1 MSHRITKCLFTV
13 VLASVLSLPS
23 IVFADK
29 PVVDI
34 YLLYSET
41 CPHCHV
47 VRTEILPPIQEKFG
61 DQLNV
66 IPLNLSIPEDF
77 KTGLVL
83 EAIYRVPPEKA
94 GVPEI
99 FVGNSVLIGSN
110 SIGDYLEEEVQKLLD
125 AGGFLMPTEEQLL
138 EMIVWEEPAAETNA
152 TVTETVPFTETL
164 NSPVFTPADIEATA
178 AASAPIVTDTIT
190 ATNEPPSAGP
200 TDDSTVVATARPTTV
215 TDAVATDETENTA
228 KATAT
233 AVVTPAASPVSTV
246 AASTSPVVPVT
257 NTPATSA
264 TVTTALASN
273 VNSARPIHMAYFYE
287 VGCTECDRAK
297 YVLNYLQQTD
307 YPNLAIIEFDVVKQ
321 AALAKWLG
329 EKYGLPESELL
340 VTPVVFVG
348 TDYLLESAITVQN
361 LTPILDKLKETGAE
375 ATWEQFEASKSGDAV
390 AGLFRNISVAA
401 VVGAGLVDGVNPCA
415 FATIVFFVAYLA
427 FVGRKGRELVFSG
440 IAFTLGVF
448 LAYLLLGLGLLQVL
462 EAIDITRWGRYFY
475 IVVAV
480 LCLVLAAINLTDY
493 FKARRGKVEQMQL
506 KLPAAMR
513 RQINRVIRE
522 GSGVQAFV
530 LVSFATGFV
539 VSLIELACTG
549 QVYVVILSALSHP
562 TLRGQAFGYLLIY
575 NVAFVVPLI
584 AVFLLA
590 FFGVSSGDLARVVE
604 RHTAT
609 VKLLTAL
616 LFLGLGVWLISG
628 FLPHFTG

>member
-1 MSHRITKCLFTV
+1 MFHRITKCLFTV
-13 VLASVLSLPS
+13 VLASVFLLPP
-23 IVFADK
+23 VALADE

-41 CPHCHV
+41 CPHCHI
-47 VRTEILPPIQEKFG
+47 VRAEVLPPIQEKFG

-83 EAIYRVPPEKA
+83 EAIYQVPPEKA

-125 AGGFLMPTEEQLL
+125 AGGFRMPTEEQLL
-138 EMIVWEEPAAETNA
+138 DMIVWEEPTPGSNTSVTD
-152 TVTETVPFTETL
+152 TVAFTETL
-164 NSPVFTPADIEATA
+164 NSPVYTPADDAAASTPEASTPTTATAEGSLPDSPGPSSTKPMSAVTSTATVASTAEAIAEHGVPSPTEAPSATMTAIPPATA
-178 AASAPIVTDTIT
+178 ANVP
-190 ATNEPPSAGP
+190 
-200 TDDSTVVATARPTTV
+200 ATA
-215 TDAVATDETENTA
+215 
-228 KATAT
+228 
-233 AVVTPAASPVSTV
+233 TV
-246 AASTSPVVPVT
+246 AAS
-257 NTPATSA
+257 A
-264 TVTTALASN
+264 TVTSAVASN
-273 VNSARPIHMAYFYE
+273 VNSAKPIHLAYFYE
-287 VGCTECDRAK
+287 VGCSECDRAK
-297 YVLNYLQQTD
+297 YVLIYLQETD
-307 YPNLAIIEFDVVKQ
+307 YPNLTIDEFDVVEQ

-329 EKYGLPESELL
+329 EKYGLSESELL

-348 TDYLLESAITVQN
+348 SDHLLESAITVQN
-361 LTPILDKLKETGAE
+361 LTPILDKLSETGGE
-375 ATWEQFEASKSGDAV
+375 ASWEQFDDNSGNAV
-390 AGLFRNISVAA
+390 AGLFQDISVAA

-415 FATIVFFVAYLA
+415 FATLVFFVAYLA
-427 FVGRKGRELVFSG
+427 FIGRKGRDLILTG

-448 LAYLLLGLGLLQVL
+448 VAYLLLGLGLLSVL
-462 EAIDITRWGRYFY
+462 EAVDITSWGRYFY

-480 LCLVLAAINLTDY
+480 ICLVLAAVNLID
-493 FKARRGKVEQMQL
+493 FLKARRGKIEQMQL
-506 KLPAAMR
+506 KLPLPMR
-513 RQINRVIRE
+513 RQINKVIRE

-562 TLRGQAFGYLLIY
+562 TLRGQAFGYLIIY
-575 NVAFVVPLI
+575 NLAFVVPLI
-584 AVFLLA
+584 IVFLLA

-628 FLPHFTG
+628 FLPHVIG

>member
-1 MSHRITKCLFTV
+1 MLHRITKCLFTV
-13 VLASVLSLPS
+13 VLASVFLLPP
-23 IVFADK
+23 VALADE

-47 VRTEILPPIQEKFG
+47 VRTEVLPPIQEKFG

-66 IPLNLSIPEDF
+66 LPLNLSVPEDF

-83 EAIYRVPPEKA
+83 EAIYQVPPEKA

-125 AGGFLMPTEEQLL
+125 TGGFRMPTEEQLL
-138 EMIVWEEPAAETNA
+138 DMIVWEEPTPGPN
-152 TVTETVPFTETL
+152 TSVTDTMAFTKTL
-164 NSPVFTPADIEATA
+164 NSPVYTPADDA
-178 AASAPIVTDTIT
+178 AASTPEASMPIT
-190 ATNEPPSAGP
+190 ATVEASFTASPEPGP
-200 TDDSTVVATARPTTV
+200 TKPIPPVTSTRMVTSTAE
-215 TDAVATDETENTA
+215 AVADQVTSSPTEAPFATMTA
-228 KATAT
+228 LPPAKAAEVPATAT
-233 AVVTPAASPVSTV
+233 LAA
-246 AASTSPVVPVT
+246 
-257 NTPATSA
+257 SA
-264 TVTTALASN
+264 TVTSAVASN
-273 VNSARPIHMAYFYE
+273 VNSAKPIHLAYFYE
-287 VGCTECDRAK
+287 VGCSECDRAK
-297 YVLNYLQQTD
+297 YVLNYLQETD
-307 YPNLAIIEFDVVKQ
+307 YPNLTIDEFDVVKQ

-329 EKYGLPESELL
+329 EKYGLSESELL

-348 TDYLLESAITVQN
+348 SDHFLESAITVQN
-361 LTPILDKLKETGAE
+361 LTPILDRLGETGAE
-375 ATWEQFEASKSGDAV
+375 ASWEQFDDSSGNAV
-390 AGLFRNISVAA
+390 AGLFQDISVAA

-415 FATIVFFVAYLA
+415 FATLVFFVAYLA
-427 FVGRKGRELVFSG
+427 FIGRKGRDLILTG

-448 LAYLLLGLGLLQVL
+448 VAYLLLGLGLLRVL
-462 EAIDITRWGRYFY
+462 EAVDITSWGRYFY
-475 IVVAV
+475 MVVAV
-480 LCLVLAAINLTDY
+480 ICLVLAAVNLVD
-493 FKARRGKVEQMQL
+493 FLKARRGKIEQMQL
-506 KLPAAMR
+506 KLPLPMR
-513 RQINRVIRE
+513 RQINKVIRE

-562 TLRGQAFGYLLIY
+562 TLRGQAFGYLIIY
-575 NVAFVVPLI
+575 NLAFVVPLI
-584 AVFLLA
+584 IVFLLA

-628 FLPHFTG
+628 FLPHVIG